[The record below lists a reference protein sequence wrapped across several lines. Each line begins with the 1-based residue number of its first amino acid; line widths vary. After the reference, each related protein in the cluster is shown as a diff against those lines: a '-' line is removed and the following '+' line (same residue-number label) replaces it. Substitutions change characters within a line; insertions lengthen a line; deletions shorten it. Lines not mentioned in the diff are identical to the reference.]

1 MEHSLNI
8 GIAGYG
14 FVSTALHRLLRRS
27 PHNTVAVYDRY
38 LAEHSGGEALARLD
52 RCDLVFV
59 AVPTPYDRA
68 RDACD
73 LSAVRDVVSRV
84 NVPMCIKSTVPP
96 GTVEA
101 LVAETGKPIA
111 FSPEYIGER
120 AGHPWSEA
128 DSAGFVICAGDAV
141 ACRLVREAYHGV
153 ATPPLRFV
161 ETSVAAAQLVKYM
174 ENAFLAMKVAFANQ
188 FYDLAEAA
196 NVDFAELRRLFLLD
210 ERVGES
216 HTDVFAERGFGGKCL
231 PKDLSAI
238 TAWARGRADAS
249 LLDDVIEYNARLRE
263 RTQAVRE
270 QTQAASARN

>member
-14 FVSTALHRLLRRS
+14 FVGTALHRLLRRS

-38 LAEHSGGEALARLD
+38 LGEHSGAEALARLD

-59 AVPTPYDRA
+59 AVPTPYDPV

-73 LSAVRDVVSRV
+73 VSNVRDVVD
-84 NVPMCIKSTVPP
+84 NLHVPMCIKSTVPP
-96 GTVEA
+96 GTIES
-101 LVAETGKPIA
+101 LTAETGKA
-111 FSPEYIGER
+111 LAYSPEYIGER
-120 AGHPWSEA
+120 AGHPWPEA
-128 DSAGFVICAGDAV
+128 DSAGFVICAGDPV
-141 ACRLVREAYHGV
+141 ACGLVRAAYRGV

-174 ENAFLAMKVAFANQ
+174 ENSFLAMKVAFANQ
-188 FYDLAEAA
+188 FYDLASAA

-216 HTDVFAERGFGGKCL
+216 HTNVFAERGFGGKCL
-231 PKDLSAI
+231 PKDLRAVI
-238 TAWARGRADAS
+238 AWARGRADAS
-249 LLDDVIEYNARLRE
+249 LLSSVLEYNAQLRE
-263 RTQAVRE
+263 RTEALSG
-270 QTQAASARN
+270 TGSG